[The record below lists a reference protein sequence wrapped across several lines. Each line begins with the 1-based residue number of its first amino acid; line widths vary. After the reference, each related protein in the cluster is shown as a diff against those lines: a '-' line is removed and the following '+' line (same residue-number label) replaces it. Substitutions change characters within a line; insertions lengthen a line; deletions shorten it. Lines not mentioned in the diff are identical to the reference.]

1 MHRDN
6 KMIDLVPTLFSFREK
21 PGDEVAKLYN
31 YDSELYIS
39 FKPESEMGQDAA
51 LKAMESCVNDIRTWM
66 IVDKLKLNDGKTEFM
81 VIGTKQ
87 QLSKL
92 MLNILWWANLI

>member
-1 MHRDN
+1 M
-6 KMIDLVPTLFSFREK
+6 S
-21 PGDEVAKLYN
+21 
-31 YDSELYIS
+31 
-39 FKPESEMGQDAA
+39 QDAA

-66 IVDKLKLNDGKTEFM
+66 IVDKLKLNYGKTEFM

-92 MLNILWWANLI
+92 MLNI

>member
-1 MHRDN
+1 MFMHACAD
-6 KMIDLVPTLFSFREK
+6 
-21 PGDEVAKLYN
+21 
-31 YDSELYIS
+31 DSELYIS
-39 FKPESEMGQDAA
+39 FKMSQDAA

-92 MLNILWWANLI
+92 MLNI